1 MSARILPLQPAIDA
15 RTDARRVECWR
26 MVERFRMLDPSK
38 KRHFLRLLRDIEA
51 RNKEETAG
59 RKNVVDL
66 SA

>member
-1 MSARILPLQPAIDA
+1 MSAQILPLQAAIDA
-15 RTDARRVECWR
+15 HRDARTVECFR
-26 MVERFRMLDPSK
+26 IVERYRMLDPSK
-38 KRHFLRLLRDIEA
+38 KQRFLRLLQDIEA